1 MYVELVA
8 NQFLRQVL
16 TLQPLEVNSYAKFLC
31 MMMNLIVTLTCKEVF
46 LIPGNNRMNP

>member
-16 TLQPLEVNSYAKFLC
+16 TLQPLGVNSYAKFLC
-31 MMMNLIVTLTCKEVF
+31 MMMNLIVTLLAKKSF
-46 LIPGNNRMNP
+46 